1 MSDEEKMNARRSAV
15 AKELFEII
23 KSIAPEHKRNM
34 TEKRMMEVVLNRF
47 TLARG
52 FILSEL
58 KLPQEYF
65 GCLSLKLTPIKPLKA
80 SK

>member
-1 MSDEEKMNARRSAV
+1 MSDEEKMNARRAEV

-58 KLPQEYF
+58 KLPQEF